1 MTPARR
7 LNPWA
12 FMGIWPAMGFRA
24 LIATLIALAMAFAPL
39 VTPGAAAA
47 AAPTAG
53 HHAQGMDSGHC
64 DERQTGEQDQGSVDQ
79 CCVATCSATALPAPL
94 GLDYALA
101 ATVLPI
107 SSPDASGYGYLADL
121 PTPPPRLA

>member
-1 MTPARR
+1 
-7 LNPWA
+7 
-12 FMGIWPAMGFRA
+12 MGIWPAMVFRA

-47 AAPTAG
+47 AAPAAG
-53 HHAQGMDSGHC
+53 QHVRVMDSGHC
-64 DERQTGEQDQGSVDQ
+64 DERQTGEQEQGPVDQ
-79 CCVATCSATALPAPL
+79 CCVATCSATALAAPL

-107 SSPDASGYGYLADL
+107 GPPDASGHGYLADL
-121 PTPPPRLA
+121 PTPPPRFA